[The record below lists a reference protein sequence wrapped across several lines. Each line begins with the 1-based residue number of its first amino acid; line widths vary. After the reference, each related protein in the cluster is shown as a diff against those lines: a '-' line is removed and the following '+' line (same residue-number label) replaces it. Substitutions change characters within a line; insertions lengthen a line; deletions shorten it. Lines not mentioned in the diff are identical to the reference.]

1 MKHKIIIIPIALSS
15 LLAVLLLGACQKANR
30 ASPAFDASAHKNEIQ
45 KWQSARLAS
54 LTKED
59 GWLTLTGLFWL
70 NEGENKFGSDAKNI
84 VVLPHEREKI
94 IAANGDESAF
104 RWLPRQKFYVIE
116 KQDGMPC
123 QFLTQYNR
131 CGIYELRPLDCRTW
145 PLTYSPKDGTFYAD
159 TECPAV
165 KLGVTAKFL
174 DYVVRLIRVN
184 R

>member
-1 MKHKIIIIPIALSS
+1 MARNIIKIISVDNQSTADRVGSVEECSS
-15 LLAVLLLGACQKANR
+15 C
-30 ASPAFDASAHKNEIQ
+30 P
-45 KWQSARLAS
+45 
-54 LTKED
+54 
-59 GWLTLTGLFWL
+59 
-70 NEGENKFGSDAKNI
+70 GSTNCCYRAKNI

-123 QFLTQYNR
+123 PFLTQYNR

-145 PLTYSPKDGTFYAD
+145 PLTYSPKDGTYFAD

-184 R
+184 RPYLSENFHAISSKSLTLRRLLRSGSTK